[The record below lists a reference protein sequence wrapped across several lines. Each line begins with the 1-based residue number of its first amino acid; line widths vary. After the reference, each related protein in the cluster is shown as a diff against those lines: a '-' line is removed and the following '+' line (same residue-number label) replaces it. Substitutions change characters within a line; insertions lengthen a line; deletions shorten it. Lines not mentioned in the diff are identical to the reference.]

1 MNYISRSFNLS
12 DKRIMDELKMM
23 KKGIFAL
30 ASLITIP
37 LVIHSGFVR
46 ADGSADY
53 MLNCPPR
60 EFERCWSKYQANK
73 NTEWQNIKNTYNAM
87 LNACSR
93 KDMYQCFADFAP
105 DYQVKQLNGTLINL
119 QQLRQYTQQL
129 WQQTSQYRESA
140 YIIRR
145 DVGREYAKVMG
156 IEYIDATI
164 PGSGNLRQES
174 TFEQTWRRTSNG
186 WKLVYA
192 KVLDQKVSRGGQSP
206 RQANSQ
212 YPAVPLPPST
222 SLQQQFDFVWQMPR
236 FWNP

>member
-1 MNYISRSFNLS
+1 
-12 DKRIMDELKMM
+12 M
-23 KKGIFAL
+23 KTGIFTL

-37 LVIHSGFVR
+37 LVIHNGFVR

-60 EFERCWSKYQANK
+60 EFERCWSEYKANST
-73 NTEWQNIKNTYNAM
+73 TEWQNILNTYNAM

-93 KDMYQCFADFAP
+93 KDLYGCFADFAP
-105 DYQVKQLNGTLINL
+105 DFQARQLNGEVINL
-119 QQLRQYTQQL
+119 EQLRQGNQQF

-140 YIIRR
+140 YIISR

-156 IEYIDATI
+156 IEYVDATI
-164 PGSGNLRQES
+164 PGSDSIRQEN

-186 WKLVYA
+186 WKLVYT
-192 KVLDQKVSRGGQSP
+192 KVLDHKISRGGQSP
-206 RQANSQ
+206 SQANRQ
-212 YPAVPLPPST
+212 YQAVPLPPST
-222 SLQQQFDFVWQMPR
+222 SLEQQFNFVRQMPR